1 VFDVGLKR
9 IADLLAIRP
18 DIQYTV
24 DNPPDGLP
32 RLRCYCFFLNE
43 HPADF
48 FHARAQTWCAP
59 NLRERCGEDK
69 ECSHKAA
76 KLAIPLLLKEI
87 NVVKQPQQAEQR
99 FRFLASNP
107 DLF

>member
-1 VFDVGLKR
+1 MIDAGLKR

-24 DNPPDGLP
+24 DSPPDGLP
-32 RLRCYCFFLNE
+32 RLRCYFFFKDE
-43 HPADF
+43 HPAKF
-48 FHARAQTWCAP
+48 FHVRAQVWGMP
-59 NLRERCGEDK
+59 YLRERCDEDK
-69 ECSHKAA
+69 ECSRRAA

-87 NVVKQPQQAEQR
+87 NVLGQPQQAEQR
-99 FRFLASNP
+99 FIILASNP